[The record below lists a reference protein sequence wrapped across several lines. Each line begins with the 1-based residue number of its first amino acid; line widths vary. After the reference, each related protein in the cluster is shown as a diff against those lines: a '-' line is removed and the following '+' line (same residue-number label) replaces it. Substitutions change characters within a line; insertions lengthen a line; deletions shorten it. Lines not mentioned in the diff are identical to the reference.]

1 MTDPQL
7 WLSTI
12 EIGCFFGLI
21 ALGYLLILIG
31 AGFFNFALGPYAMAA
46 GLGTSWLVIRQDVPI
61 WLAVAFGLVLS
72 IVLSAATELFVVRP
86 VQKRSGRGELAA
98 LVAVAA
104 VLFTVQQT
112 AGLAFDRVPLPGQQL
127 LTAGPWEVGGAVL
140 VSSTVVLVVV
150 TLVTFAS
157 VGLWMSRSSQGRL
170 LRAVGDNTAAA
181 ATLGLPVG
189 RIRLLAFIIG
199 GLIVGV
205 AGILFAPKAGVGFTS
220 GLAWTLTGFI
230 ALVVGGTG
238 SIWAPLVGGLLLGAA
253 QVLAPYYFGSL
264 GPQTM
269 ILVIALIFFA
279 FRPEGLFV
287 RRVRV

>member
-7 WLSTI
+7 WLSAF

-46 GLGTSWLVIRQDVPI
+46 GLGTSWLVIEHRVPT
-61 WLAVAFGLVLS
+61 WPAVVFGLLLS
-72 IVLSAATELFVVRP
+72 IALAAATELFVVRP
-86 VQKRSGRGELAA
+86 VQKRSGSGELAA

-127 LTAGPWEVGGAVL
+127 LKAGPWTVGGAVVL
-140 VSSTVVLVVV
+140 ASTVVLIV
-150 TLVTFAS
+150 VTFATFAAVS
-157 VGLWMSRSSQGRL
+157 VWMNRSRNGRL
-170 LRAVGDNTAAA
+170 LRAVGDNTSAA
-181 ATLGLPVG
+181 ATLGLPVA
-189 RIRLLAFIIG
+189 RIRLLAFVLG

-220 GLAWTLTGFI
+220 GLAWTLTGFL

-238 SIWAPLVGGLLLGAA
+238 SIWAPLAGGLLLGAA
-253 QVLAPYYFGSL
+253 QVLTP
-264 GPQTM
+264 
-269 ILVIALIFFA
+269 
-279 FRPEGLFV
+279 
-287 RRVRV
+287 

>member
-7 WLSTI
+7 WLSAF

-46 GLGTSWLVIRQDVPI
+46 GLGTSWLVIQHGVGTWP
-61 WLAVAFGLVLS
+61 AVAFGLVLS
-72 IVLSAATELFVVRP
+72 VVLSAATELFVVRP
-86 VQKRSGRGELAA
+86 VQKRSGTGETAA

-104 VLFTVQQT
+104 VLFTVQQM

-127 LTAGPWEVGGAVL
+127 LKAGPWDVGGAVVL
-140 VSSTVVLVVV
+140 SSTVVLIAV
-150 TLVTFAS
+150 TFVTFAV
-157 VGLWMSRSSQGRL
+157 VGLWMNRSSQGRL
-170 LRAVGDNTAAA
+170 LRAVGDNTVAA

-189 RIRLLAFIIG
+189 RIRLLAFVLG
-199 GLIVGV
+199 GLIVGI

-220 GLAWTLTGFI
+220 GLTWTLTGFL

-253 QVLAPYYFGSL
+253 QVFAPYYFGSL
-264 GPQTM
+264 GPQSM
-269 ILVIALIFFA
+269 ILVIALVFFA